1 MFGDIFE
8 ETTGDR
14 GAFAKYYTYK
24 TIDKALRNVKYIV
37 RIVDQV
43 DKLVVRGL
51 SLKVD
56 LADNEILGFEEE
68 IWIKTM
74 LTPATAEDIERF
86 TKAYSTPWL
95 RDIAELSEGVHPSD
109 FD

>member
-1 MFGDIFE
+1 MFSDIFE
-8 ETTGDR
+8 EETNDR
-14 GAFAKYYTYK
+14 EAFAKYYTYK

-51 SLKVD
+51 SLKIN
-56 LADNEILGFEEE
+56 LADNEILAFEEE
-68 IWIKTM
+68 IWVKTM
-74 LTPATAEDIERF
+74 LTTATAEDIERF

-95 RDIAELSEGVHPSD
+95 RDMAKLSEGVHPSD